1 MTYGAK
7 SDTNCHEHLPF
18 ANVRAT
24 VHVMATNTP
33 FGPWESLR
41 IIRER
46 SGLSLRQL
54 ARDTP
59 ISASYLC
66 ALENGNRWPTPLV
79 TSKLAAALHVPYT
92 AIARIRPNEEGV
104 A

>member
-1 MTYGAK
+1 
-7 SDTNCHEHLPF
+7 
-18 ANVRAT
+18 
-24 VHVMATNTP
+24 MATNTP

-46 SGLSLRQL
+46 SALTQRQL
-54 ARDTP
+54 SRDAGVA
-59 ISASYLC
+59 ASYLC
-66 ALENGNRWPTPLV
+66 DLENGNRWPTPAV
-79 TSKLAAALHVPYT
+79 TTKLAAALHAPYT